1 MPTTKAHRVQKAEHI
16 VRQACGID
24 RRSAKRRVLRCELL
38 GSDVALA
45 VVYDVAKRRTIVKVA
60 RRLVDGR
67 AMQMRKACRN
77 DGFANVRDQITYFE
91 TMYAQYGSP
100 E

>member
-1 MPTTKAHRVQKAEHI
+1 MPTIKAHRVQKAERI
-16 VRQACGID
+16 VRQAYGID
-24 RRSAKRRVLRCELL
+24 RRSIKLRVIRYELL

-45 VVYDVAKRRTIVKVA
+45 VVCDLAKGRTIVKVA
-60 RRLVDGR
+60 RRLADGR

-77 DGFANVRDQITYFE
+77 NGFASIKDQLNYFE
-91 TMYAQYGSP
+91 TMYAQYGNP